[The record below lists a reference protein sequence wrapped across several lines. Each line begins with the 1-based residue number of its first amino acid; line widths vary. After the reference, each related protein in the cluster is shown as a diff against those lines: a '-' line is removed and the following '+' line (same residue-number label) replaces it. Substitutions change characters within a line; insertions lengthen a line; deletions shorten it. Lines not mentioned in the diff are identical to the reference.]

1 MKNKMVSLESEE
13 MGELLG
19 WIRHNG
25 SPAVEDVKRRARKVL
40 VKNGYELEE
49 YVRKEGMWYSF
60 EYRPIPKETIKPRR
74 IVSPGRNPISDEKI
88 AEIKRMHLEGLSGR
102 EIARRLKIGE
112 KTVRKY
118 IGKFKK
124 MENYQEEQSWIQ
136 KFGF

>member
-40 VKNGYELEE
+40 VKNGYKLEE
-49 YVRKEGMWYSF
+49 YVRKEGMWYSY
-60 EYRPIPKETIKPRR
+60 EYRPIPEEVVKPRR
-74 IVSPGRNPISDEKI
+74 IVSTGRKPISDEKI
-88 AEIKRMHLEGLSGR
+88 AEIERMHLEGLSGR

-118 IGKFKK
+118 IREFKK
-124 MENYQEEQSWIQ
+124 MENGQE
-136 KFGF
+136 K

>member
-25 SPAVEDVKRRARKVL
+25 SPAIEDVKRRARNVL

-49 YVRKEGMWYSF
+49 YVRKEGKWYSF
-60 EYRPIPKETIKPRR
+60 EYRAIQKETIKPRR
-74 IVSPGRNPISDEKI
+74 IVSTGRNPIPDEKI
-88 AEIKRMHLEGLSGR
+88 AEIKKKHLEGLSGR
-102 EIARRLKIGE
+102 EIARQLKIGE

-118 IGKFKK
+118 IREFKK
-124 MENYQEEQSWIQ
+124 MENGQE
-136 KFGF
+136 K